1 MIGLGE
7 HRPSQSNATPQGRN
21 ANRRVVL
28 VILGG
33 NNRPEGDY
41 AGERGQES
49 DEPETVPEALP
60 KPASVEASLPPGP
73 TNNPAL
79 VR

>member
-1 MIGLGE
+1 VL
-7 HRPSQSNATPQGRN
+7 
-21 ANRRVVL
+21 L

-41 AGERGQES
+41 AGERGQEGE
-49 DEPETVPEALP
+49 EPAIVPEALP
-60 KPASVEASLPPGP
+60 KPASVEASLPPTA

-79 VR
+79 VH

>member
-1 MIGLGE
+1 
-7 HRPSQSNATPQGRN
+7 
-21 ANRRVVL
+21 VVL